1 MDELQ
6 KKKLDTAFEKIGVV
20 VRAAAKQLDIIATES
35 LKTSA
40 KVAEAE
46 NALATVANYDLV
58 HALRPVAREISAM
71 FMQPNVDTYVDIFDQ
86 ASRMILEG
94 KDIPDVLCHF
104 DMMLCDLK
112 HGRK

>member
-6 KKKLDTAFEKIGVV
+6 KKKLDTAFEKVGIA
-20 VRAAAKQLDIIATES
+20 VRAAAKQLDVITGEY
-35 LKTSA
+35 LKTAATVA
-40 KVAEAE
+40 KAE
-46 NALATVANYDLV
+46 NDLAVVANYDLV
-58 HALRPVAREISAM
+58 HALRPVARKISAM
-71 FMQPNVDTYVDIFDQ
+71 FMQPNSKTYVEIFEQ

-104 DMMLCDLK
+104 DMMLDDLK